1 MDVFVLV
8 CCYVSDSRFEGLD
21 AEVEAFSGDGG
32 WCCDVEERGFFGYGF
47 FFGLK
52 KVVSEDVFGLVIDY
66 MWMTL

>member
-1 MDVFVLV
+1 MSGKDLPVFRAHVDVFVLV

-52 KVVSEDVFGLVIDY
+52 KSCE
-66 MWMTL
+66 